1 MYKMYHCTILH
12 CARITRIQIN
22 LFLILSPGNNRQEI
36 PPPAPPPEP
45 QQEEQRQEQNV
56 CLGFSVLI

>member
-22 LFLILSPGNNRQEI
+22 LFLIVPGNNRQEI

-56 CLGFSVLI
+56 CLSFSVLI